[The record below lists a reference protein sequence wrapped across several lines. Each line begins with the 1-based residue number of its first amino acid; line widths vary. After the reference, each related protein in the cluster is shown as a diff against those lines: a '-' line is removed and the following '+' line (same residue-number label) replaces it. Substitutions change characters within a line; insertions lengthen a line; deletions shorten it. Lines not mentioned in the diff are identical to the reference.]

1 MQQYSSRVFM
11 VRPAHF
17 AYNEQTAESNSFQNI
32 PQDSTGIQAK
42 VEAEFDAAVATLRD
56 AGVDVWVIEDTE
68 DEIKPD
74 AIFPNNWI
82 STHEDGTIVMY
93 PMLTV
98 NRRAERRID
107 VVEYLK
113 ANNTVARV
121 LDLSTYESSNEFLE
135 GTGSIVFDHEARIAY
150 ACLSPRTHLSVLQ
163 HLCQQINY
171 KPIVFHSTD
180 EQGMDVYHT
189 NVIMGLGKG
198 FVVVCLDS
206 IKDAVEREQI
216 INSIKGSGKEIIDI
230 SFAQVKAF
238 GGNVLAVS
246 NKEGKQ
252 FLALSASAYSSF
264 TEKQIEA
271 IEQYAALLPISIPTI
286 ETIGGGS
293 VRCMLAQNFLKESSH

>member
-1 MQQYSSRVFM
+1 M

-32 PQDSTGIQAK
+32 PQDSTDIQSE

-82 STHEDGTIVMY
+82 STHEDGTIVLY
-93 PMLTV
+93 PMLTA

-113 ANNTVARV
+113 ANNKVTRV
-121 LDLSTYESSNEFLE
+121 LDLSAYESTNEFLE

-163 HLCQQINY
+163 QLCSELGY
-171 KPIVFHSTD
+171 KSIIFHSTD
-180 EQGMDVYHT
+180 EHGQDVYHT
-189 NVIMGLGKG
+189 NVIMGVAKG
-198 FVVVCLDS
+198 FAVVCLES
-206 IKDAVEREQI
+206 VKDEAERNLLV
-216 INSIKGSGKEIIDI
+216 NSIKESGKEIIDI

-252 FLALSASAYSSF
+252 FLALSASAYYSF

-271 IEQYAALLPISIPTI
+271 IEQYARLLPISIPTI

-293 VRCMLAQNFLKESSH
+293 LRCMLAQNFLKEH